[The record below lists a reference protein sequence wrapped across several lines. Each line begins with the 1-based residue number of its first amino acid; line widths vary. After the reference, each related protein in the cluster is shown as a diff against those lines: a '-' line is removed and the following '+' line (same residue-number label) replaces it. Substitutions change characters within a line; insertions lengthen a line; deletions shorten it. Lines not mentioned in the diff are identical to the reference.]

1 VKPALV
7 LKTLLPASL
16 AALFACT
23 QQTTLAPQSR
33 LLLSSD
39 LASLKNDGSKAT
51 LSAACVDANNKAG
64 TGSVVFTAQFGDV
77 NGTGQPSATAA
88 LSADGIAT
96 VTYACNVAKEPR
108 CSAAIFAVS
117 ASWSSTTGGT
127 QLSNASAAPPVV
139 VADGGVPT
147 DGGVNPGSAGTIPD
161 GSTIAQAAVFPSYIV
176 TSTAANP
183 ANGLPGAATITVVA
197 KAKDGTVLSGV
208 DVTFAENVGESLV
221 KLSVQA
227 TTTDAKGLASVV
239 ATSQTLSG
247 VAHIQ
252 AVLGRGQATTV
263 VALPILGP
271 PVTIVETMAVPAVLG
286 LRGSGIQEHGLM
298 TFLVADPL
306 GTPVPQ
312 VQVSFAQL
320 QPNLVTFTNASAF
333 TDQNGLVVVDY
344 TSGSE
349 VGVTAITATVVSTGA
364 TVQHSVAV
372 RGARAS
378 ASGFYFRCSK
388 ANLPVY
394 TTVSQYETMT
404 CTVRLSD
411 RFGNRVGIPTPV
423 NFATEAGSIS
433 ASAITKGFD
442 LARPTDPDEGSVTV
456 TFSSDMGNG
465 NTPADVDPLPADS
478 SQFPFPRPGEPFVQA
493 GSIKRNPRDQLVTI
507 IAMTQG
513 EEAFIDSNRNGILDN
528 GEVFI
533 DQGDPFIDAND
544 DGVYNTVRPGGPWEV
559 RFCGSTTG
567 GTCPAYQGPNGK
579 WDAQTTIWKPTWVV
593 FTGSGAASAV
603 PAGGPAPASDFAFP
617 CADFADSVRDGAHS
631 PVISANVFVYDSW
644 LNTPAGHTSYV
655 AYDVQGGTTNP
666 IASVGLFDE
675 SESWGSMGQLGLDFQ
690 YIAVSAGAQP
700 IACNIANG
708 PACIDKLLFQNWD
721 TGFRGQLLFR
731 NRSTLPV
738 GSAPL
743 TDHGCAPN
751 KTVGV
756 NYTFDW
762 AVQATGPNGNQSVGL
777 FHGIY
782 ASR

>member
-1 VKPALV
+1 
-7 LKTLLPASL
+7 LKKLLPASF
-16 AALFACT
+16 AALCACT
-23 QQTTLAPQSR
+23 QATTIAPQNR
-33 LLLSSD
+33 LLLSAD
-39 LASLKNDGSKAT
+39 LASLKNDGTKAT
-51 LSAACVDANNKAG
+51 LTAACVDANNKAG
-64 TGSVVFTAQFGDV
+64 AGNVVFTAPFGDV
-77 NGTGQPSATAA
+77 NGSGQPSATAV

-108 CSAAIFAVS
+108 CSAAIFSVNA
-117 ASWSSTTGGT
+117 AWNSTTGGT
-127 QLSNASAAPPVV
+127 QLSNANTAPVGTDAGV
-139 VADGGVPT
+139 VPT
-147 DGGVNPGSAGTIPD
+147 DGGVNPGAAGTIPD
-161 GSTIAQAAVFPSYIV
+161 GSTIAQAAVYPSYVV

-197 KAKDGTVLSGV
+197 KAKDGSVLAGV
-208 DVTFAENVGESLV
+208 DVTFAESVGENLV
-221 KLSVQA
+221 KLSTQA
-227 TTTDAKGLASVV
+227 TTTDARGLASVV

-263 VALPILGP
+263 VSLPILGP

-298 TFLVADPL
+298 TFLVTDPL

-312 VQVSFAQL
+312 VQVNFGQV
-320 QPNLVTFTNASAF
+320 QPALVTFTNASAI
-333 TDQNGLVVVDY
+333 TDQSGLVVVDY

-378 ASGFYFRCSK
+378 ASGFYFHCSK

-394 TTVSQYETMT
+394 TTVAQYETMT

-423 NFATEAGSIS
+423 NFAAEAGSIS

-442 LARPTDPDEGSVTV
+442 PARPTDPDEGSVTV

-465 NTPADVDPLPADS
+465 NQPADVDPLPADPL
-478 SQFPFPRPGEPFVQA
+478 QFPFARPAEPFVQA
-493 GSIKRNPRDQLVTI
+493 GTIKRNPRDQLVTI

-513 EEAFIDSNRNGILDN
+513 EEAFIDSNHNGILDN
-528 GEVFI
+528 NEVFI

-544 DGVYNTVRPGGPWEV
+544 DGIYNTVRPGGPWEV

-593 FTGSGAASAV
+593 FSGSGKASDV
-603 PAGGPAPASDFAFP
+603 PTGGGAPASDFVFP
-617 CADFADSVRDGAHS
+617 CADFANSALDGLHA
-631 PVISANVFVYDSW
+631 PNIFANVFVYDSW
-644 LNTPAGHTSYV
+644 LNTPSAHTQYLV
-655 AYDVQGGTTNP
+655 YDVQTGPGHP
-666 IASVGLFDE
+666 IPPIGLFDE
-675 SESWGSMGQLGLDFQ
+675 AESWGSMGQLGLDFQ
-690 YIAVSAGAQP
+690 YIPVSAGAPP
-700 IACNIANG
+700 IACNFANG
-708 PACIDKLLFQNWD
+708 PACVDKLLFQSWD
-721 TGFRGQLLFR
+721 TGFRGQLPFR
-731 NRSTLPV
+731 NILPLPV
-738 GSAPL
+738 GSGP

-751 KTVGV
+751 KTVGSDLS
-756 NYTFDW
+756 FDW
-762 AVQATGPNGNQSVGL
+762 AVQSTGPNGNQTIGL

-782 ASR
+782 ASK